1 MIIFNLI
8 VLSSNLNWIRWDYL
22 TFFSFPF
29 FSLLLFCPLKI
40 SLLKNRLLFAS
51 ACAPLQSTPLTIVW
65 ARLLSL
71 SSQSCGGSCHQPCM
85 SLPAFSRCVGADG
98 MAASQAQ
105 LQHQI
110 CSLSIM
116 PNYGK
121 ETNAVYMLSLL
132 GQRLDEKC
140 HTLSLP
146 RWHTLD
152 ALTVS

>member
-1 MIIFNLI
+1 MRLPDFLFI
-8 VLSSNLNWIRWDYL
+8 
-22 TFFSFPF
+22 PF
-29 FSLLLFCPLKI
+29 FSPSTILSSKNKPLKKQILLL
-40 SLLKNRLLFAS
+40 AS

-146 RWHTLD
+146 R
-152 ALTVS
+152 